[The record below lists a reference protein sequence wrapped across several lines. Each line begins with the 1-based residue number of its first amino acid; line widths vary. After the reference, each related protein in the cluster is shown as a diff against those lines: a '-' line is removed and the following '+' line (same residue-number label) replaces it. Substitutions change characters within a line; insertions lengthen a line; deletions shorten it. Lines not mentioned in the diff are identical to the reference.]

1 VPITRVYNGRMASAD
16 DLVIVAT
23 FQSRPEAEL
32 ARGAL
37 EAAGIAAT
45 IHSDDAGG
53 MRPAMA
59 FSNGA
64 RVIVRSDDAKAARQI
79 LHITAKPA

>member
-1 VPITRVYNGRMASAD
+1 MATED
-16 DLVIVAT
+16 DFVIVAT
-23 FQSRPEAEL
+23 FQDRPEAEL

-53 MRPAMA
+53 MRPALT

-64 RVIVRSDDAKAARQI
+64 RVIVRGADANAARQI
-79 LHITAKPA
+79 LENPAKPA

>member
-1 VPITRVYNGRMASAD
+1 MATEVD
-16 DLVIVAT
+16 FVIVAT
-23 FQSRPEAEL
+23 FQDRLEAEL

-53 MRPAMA
+53 MRPALT

-64 RVIVRSDDAKAARQI
+64 RVIVRAEDATAARQV
-79 LHITAKPA
+79 LHVAARRA